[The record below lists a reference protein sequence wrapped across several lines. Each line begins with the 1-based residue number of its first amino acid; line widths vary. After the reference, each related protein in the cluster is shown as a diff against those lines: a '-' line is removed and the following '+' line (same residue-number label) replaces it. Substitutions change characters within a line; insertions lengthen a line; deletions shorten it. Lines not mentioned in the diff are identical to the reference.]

1 MSEDNVNDQSDKKN
15 PTEEFKKVIV
25 DLVNDLKASFP
36 EYDPLINKWW
46 KDKSEYGDDE
56 AAFEQGTLIPIFE
69 FCKKKFPPRFF
80 DILYQNDDMFKE
92 DSTVDTEFLPNI
104 YFKSLWAFDISQ
116 KTRDTIWKY
125 LQLILFSLIG
135 TMENKDMFGDTAKLF
150 EGIGEDEFKSKLAET
165 IEKMQELFEGQ
176 SAGGQTGEGASGA
189 GTESAGATMPNADD
203 IHQHIAGMLDGKLG
217 SLAKEIVEETAT
229 DLNMDMENVTD
240 MKGVFSN
247 LMKNPNKLM
256 GLVKNVGEKIDSK
269 IKSGELK
276 ESELISEATEMMQKM
291 KNMPGMGDIQSLL
304 NKMGMGGAKPNLG
317 AMEAQLEKNL
327 KNAKMK
333 ERLAAKAE
341 MNRVARDAKQK
352 SEQVTETLEE
362 ARLREEKLIAI
373 FNAGEKAERT
383 PRGAQPQPNP
393 QAQKQNK
400 KKKGKK

>member
-1 MSEDNVNDQSDKKN
+1 MSENNANEETDKKT

-25 DLVNDLKASFP
+25 DLVNDLKVTFP
-36 EYDPLINKWW
+36 EYEPLINKWW
-46 KDKSEYGDDE
+46 KDKSKYGDDD
-56 AAFEQGTLIPIFE
+56 AAFELGTIRPVFE

-104 YFKSLWAFDISQ
+104 YFKSLWAFDITQ

-125 LQLILFSLIG
+125 LQLILFSVVG

-165 IEKMQELFEGQ
+165 MEKMQELFEG
-176 SAGGQTGEGASGA
+176 AGEKGGETGADGVSDSEGNP
-189 GTESAGATMPNADD
+189 TMPNAEE

-217 SLAKEIVEETAT
+217 SLAKEIAEETAS
-229 DLNMDMENVTD
+229 DLNMDMDNVTD

-256 GLVKNVGEKIDSK
+256 GLVKNVGDKIDSK

-304 NKMGMGGAKPNLG
+304 NKMGMGGAKPNMG
-317 AMEAQLEKNL
+317 AMEAQLERNL

-341 MNRVARDAKQK
+341 SNRAAKEQEAKQK
-352 SEQVTETLEE
+352 ASQVTETLEE
-362 ARLREEKLIAI
+362 ARLREEKLLEI

-383 PRGAQPQPNP
+383 PRGAQPQPKP
-393 QAQKQNK
+393 VK